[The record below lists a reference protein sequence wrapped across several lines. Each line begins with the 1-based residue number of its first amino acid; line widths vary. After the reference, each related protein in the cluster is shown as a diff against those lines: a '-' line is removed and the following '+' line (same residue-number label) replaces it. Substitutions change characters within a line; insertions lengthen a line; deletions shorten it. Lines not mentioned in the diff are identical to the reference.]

1 MGDFNTLISPI
12 DKLSRQKLTEK
23 SEKLTD
29 IMNQMNLTNI
39 YRIFYLNTHKKK
51 VPSSQHLMEP
61 SPKLTM

>member
-29 IMNQMNLTNI
+29 IMNQMNLTDI
-39 YRIFYLNTHKKK
+39 YRLFHPKEKEYTFSSELHD
-51 VPSSQHLMEP
+51 PST
-61 SPKLTM
+61 KLTI